1 MICEDVNERSVDGDD
16 LERLGYTQ
24 YRGGNRE
31 NVYKVILTITVTN
44 KVTITITMTTTITN
58 PSLEQS
64 VQGGCLQGDF
74 ENYQSMRESLATR
87 LQQFVRRNLDVI
99 FLNGI
104 CK

>member
-1 MICEDVNERSVDGDD
+1 MIMIFEDVNERSVDGDD

-31 NVYKVILTITVTN
+31 NVY